1 MRLASAGLRGH
12 DDDADPGWR
21 SDPHEDAA
29 MSATQELSE
38 AVRAFAEHEHQ
49 DLARGIDLVH
59 DAACEVGEVP
69 SVATALAMRDIIAW
83 FEFQLRPHLAW
94 EERWLYP
101 RIERITGT
109 PWSTRAAR
117 FEHGQLVA
125 SLERIQSEEL
135 EALHGMTHD
144 LRSAIRCSL
153 FSLEALVRAH
163 VEQEERMLLPV
174 LTEAGDAEGR
184 D

>member
-1 MRLASAGLRGH
+1 
-12 DDDADPGWR
+12 
-21 SDPHEDAA
+21 
-29 MSATQELSE
+29 MSATQEVSE

-59 DAACEVGEVP
+59 DAACDVGQVP

-117 FEHGQLVA
+117 FGHGQLVA
-125 SLERIQSEEL
+125 SLEGIQGEEL
-135 EALHGMTHD
+135 EALHGMSHE
-144 LRSAIRCSL
+144 LRRAIRCSL

-163 VEQEERMLLPV
+163 VEQEERLLLPV
-174 LTEAGDAEGR
+174 LSEEADADR
-184 D
+184 ATT

>member
-1 MRLASAGLRGH
+1 MIAT
-12 DDDADPGWR
+12 
-21 SDPHEDAA
+21 HEV
-29 MSATQELSE
+29 SE

-49 DLARGIDLVH
+49 DLARGIDMVH
-59 DAACEVGEVP
+59 DAACAVGQVP

-94 EERWLYP
+94 EESWLFP

-117 FEHGQLVA
+117 FDHAQLVT
-125 SLERIQSEEL
+125 SLERLQGDEL
-135 EALHGMTHD
+135 AVPHGMTHE
-144 LRSAIRCSL
+144 LERAIRCSL

-163 VEQEERMLLPV
+163 VELEERLLLPI
-174 LTEAGDAEGR
+174 LSDERDDA
-184 D
+184 

>member
-1 MRLASAGLRGH
+1 MIAT
-12 DDDADPGWR
+12 
-21 SDPHEDAA
+21 HEV
-29 MSATQELSE
+29 SE

-59 DAACEVGEVP
+59 DAACAVGQVP

-94 EERWLYP
+94 EESWLYP

-109 PWSTRAAR
+109 AWSTRAAR
-117 FEHGQLVA
+117 FDHEQLISA
-125 SLERIQSEEL
+125 LERIQHEER
-135 EALHGMTHD
+135 EALHGLGRD
-144 LRSAIRCSL
+144 VQSGVRCSL

-163 VEQEERMLLPV
+163 LELEEGLLLPV
-174 LTEAGDAEGR
+174 LSEAGEHEAVT
-184 D
+184 